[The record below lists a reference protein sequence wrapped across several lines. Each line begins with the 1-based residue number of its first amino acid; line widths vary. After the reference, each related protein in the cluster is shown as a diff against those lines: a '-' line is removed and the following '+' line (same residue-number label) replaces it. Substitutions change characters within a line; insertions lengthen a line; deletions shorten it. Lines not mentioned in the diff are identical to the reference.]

1 VLWQGNTL
9 GDWLQKNGTRNT
21 QVVNYIEVF
30 SNDISNLATHESI
43 PMTIMPEGR
52 IVWFGGGGGESN
64 SQTLPAMYLNSRQL
78 LWSVQRTPSSRV
90 LVSRQIFEGLAKPGT
105 LLQ

>member
-1 VLWQGNTL
+1 MLWQGNTL
-9 GDWLQKNGTRNT
+9 GDWLQKSGTRNT
-21 QVVNYIEVF
+21 QVVKYIEVF

-64 SQTLPAMYLNSRQL
+64 S
-78 LWSVQRTPSSRV
+78 PSKRSYPESTTS
-90 LVSRQIFEGLAKPGT
+90 LVSSFISPGQP
-105 LLQ
+105 LLTEFSQASR